1 MEQHSKEWYLARLGV
16 FTGSEVGKLMVAGR
30 TKGEPF
36 GETAKDYIFDKVSER
51 LLREEVT
58 ENNELWMEY
67 FNLVSISSK
76 AMDFGT
82 EQEPY
87 ARKRYKKITGN
98 RAFECGFYQHPDI
111 PNFGTSPDGI
121 VVQDAKV
128 ARAVEIKC
136 PLGKTYIKYAS
147 QVVDGATLK
156 KVNSQYY
163 WQTVSHCMCTGAGV
177 CDFVIYNPFLRPD
190 ARIKIVPIVP
200 PEEDI
205 ELLAER
211 VRLADDYAN
220 ELIDQICRKG

>member
-1 MEQHSKEWYLARLGV
+1 MEQHSKEWFLARLGV

-67 FNLVSISSK
+67 YNLVSISSK

-98 RAFECGFYQHPDI
+98 HAFECGFYPHKEI

-121 VVQDAKV
+121 VVQDGEV
-128 ARAVEIKC
+128 VRTVEIKC

-147 QVVDGATLK
+147 QVVDGTSLK

-177 CDFVIYNPFLRPD
+177 CDFVIYNPFLRQD

-200 PEEDI
+200 TDEDI
-205 ELLAER
+205 ALLEERVLLADE
-211 VRLADDYAN
+211 YA
-220 ELIDQICRKG
+220 EGIVSGIVGK